1 MFRTEMKTE
10 NDKYFQLY
18 YIKTYARIP
27 PYLIGIILGWL
38 IHNTRST
45 KIQME
50 KVRNDIQLRYRYIY
64 NNNNIVEPY

>member
-50 KVRNDIQLRYRYIY
+50 KVRNDIQLR
-64 NNNNIVEPY
+64 NWT